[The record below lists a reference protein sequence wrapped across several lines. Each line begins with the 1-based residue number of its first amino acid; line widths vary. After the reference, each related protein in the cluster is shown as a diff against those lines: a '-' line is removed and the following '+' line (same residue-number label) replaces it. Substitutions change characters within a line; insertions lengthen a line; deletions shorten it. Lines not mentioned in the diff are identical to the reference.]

1 METTGKALSSLL
13 TAYESA
19 GKKAAIA
26 QQLGES
32 ESQLSKLV
40 HTHGPKLC
48 RLLDL
53 LGLELH
59 EAGYVAAV
67 EKVLRE
73 KLK

>member
-1 METTGKALSSLL
+1 METTGKAFSKLIE
-13 TAYESA
+13 AYESA
-19 GKKAAIA
+19 GKKGAIA
-26 QQLGES
+26 IQLGES

-53 LGLELH
+53 LGLELTS
-59 EAGYVAAV
+59 AGYLSAV
-67 EKVLRE
+67 ETVLRE